1 MRGLCAASIVAGLW
15 MGSAPAAAGDFYIR
29 GGLGLERPSDTRFTD
44 RDCASRSPAALYG
57 CGRGG
62 DGAPTRSSGDFATAG
77 ALELGIGRVVTP
89 TLRIETRLEYRPRL
103 AFGGRTN
110 FLAPGRRQSVAADLA
125 TFSALLAAQLD
136 LPGLGFGAAAHGP
149 IVPFVGAGAGVVRV
163 RIGETRM
170 MFPRTTTTVPG
181 ASRTDFAW
189 MATAGLA
196 APLDKRTTFEL
207 AWRYTDLGE
216 VRTGRGPGQVV
227 WRDGG
232 REPLPL
238 DLAATRGR
246 LRGHGLWLSLRVAI

>member
-1 MRGLCAASIVAGLW
+1 MRRLGTAWIVAGLS
-15 MGSAPAAAGDFYIR
+15 MGGAPAAAGDFYIR
-29 GGLGLERPSDTRFTD
+29 AGLGLERPSDTRFTD

-77 ALELGIGRVVTP
+77 ALELGLGRVVAP
-89 TLRIETRLEYRPRL
+89 MARIEARLEYRPRL
-103 AFGGRTN
+103 AFEGRTN
-110 FLAPGRRQSVAADLA
+110 FLAPGRRQSVAADL
-125 TFSALLAAQLD
+125 TTLSALLAAQLD

-149 IVPFVGAGAGVVRV
+149 VVPFVGAGAGVARV
-163 RIGETRM
+163 HIGETRM
-170 MFPRTTTTVPG
+170 MFPKTTTIVPG

-196 APLDKRTTFEL
+196 APLDKHTTLEL
-207 AWRYTDLGE
+207 AWRYADLGE
-216 VRTGRGPGQVV
+216 VRTDRGAGQVV
-227 WRDGG
+227 WRDGS

-246 LRGHGLWLSLRVAI
+246 LRGHGLWLSLRVAL